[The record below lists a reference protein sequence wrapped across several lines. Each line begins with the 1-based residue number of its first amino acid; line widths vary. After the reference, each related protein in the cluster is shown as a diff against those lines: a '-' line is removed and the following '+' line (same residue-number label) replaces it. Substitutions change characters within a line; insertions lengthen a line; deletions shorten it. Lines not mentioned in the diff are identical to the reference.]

1 MALGATGTLM
11 NPVPTFSVAVI
22 VYRSDF
28 PVLTPAGI
36 LIAQAK
42 TRAMVAQ
49 RQAEITAL
57 IPGPAR
63 VALTFFAAASA
74 AAVVVGIAKPAAFV
88 SLNRTLIVPADF
100 GTVLP
105 DSGDLNAPIP

>member
-1 MALGATGTLM
+1 MALGATGTRM
-11 NPVPTFSVAVI
+11 NPVPRFSVAVI

-36 LIAQAK
+36 LIVQLK
-42 TRAMVAQ
+42 TRARVAQ
-49 RQAEITAL
+49 LQTEVTDL
-57 IPGPAR
+57 MPGPAR
-63 VALTFFAAASA
+63 VALTFFATASA
-74 AAVVVGIAKPAAFV
+74 EAVVVGIAKPAALV

-105 DSGDLNAPIP
+105 DS